1 MTDMTL
7 ELTTK
12 DIIRE
17 IVITGFIG
25 TLLVLQVLQVVG

>member
-1 MTDMTL
+1 MTDITL
-7 ELTTK
+7 QMSTK

-25 TLLVLQVLQVVG
+25 TLLVLQIIQVVG